1 MKKSLCVL
9 ILTLFTINCTACSNN
24 ANSNSNV
31 PLAENSQTTSAIYET
46 VEETTL
52 EQETTQEES
61 LSPLSEDDFI
71 KNIASDFS
79 TDEVKFTYKKSD
91 DNFYLL
97 DSENDNVK
105 IDVSIFKAGDEFLV
119 DYVDV
124 IFTTDGTDDV
134 CYRTLV
140 KMLKS
145 DVFDLRL
152 TEQMDILVAYKNG
165 EISFENSSLTISEG
179 QKDNI
184 RVIGFNFK

>member
-24 ANSNSNV
+24 SNSNSNV

-61 LSPLSEDDFI
+61 ISPLSEDDFI

-105 IDVSIFKAGDEFLV
+105 IDVSIFKAGNEFLV

-140 KMLKS
+140 RMLKS

-165 EISFENSSLTISEG
+165 EISFENSTLTISEG

>member
-9 ILTLFTINCTACSNN
+9 ILTLLTINCTACSNN
-24 ANSNSNV
+24 VNSNSNV
-31 PLAENSQTTSAIYET
+31 PLADNSQTTSAIDET

-61 LSPLSEDDFI
+61 LSPLSEEDFI

-79 TDEVKFTYKKSD
+79 TDEVEFTYKKSD

-105 IDVSIFKAGDEFLV
+105 IDVSILKVGDEFSV

-140 KMLKS
+140 RMLKS

-179 QKDNI
+179 QKENI